1 MDKFRENF
9 REEAFE
15 LLNSLE
21 ASLLELENNPEN
33 EAEISA
39 VFRSMHTIKGSA
51 AMFGF
56 DHISEFAHEIENM
69 LEFLRDGRISV
80 TDELINLT
88 LKARDHVR
96 ELLEI
101 EGEVPKDVRD
111 ASERIQVEF
120 KEYVVG
126 LLEPQGDRSDAP
138 SAPAGDLSAIG
149 DEAEGREAAVPTGSA
164 GAQTAAYARID
175 EDTADS
181 SELDH
186 YVTYRVRFKPNA
198 DIFRNGTRPLM
209 LLRELAEF
217 GDCTSVPY
225 TDHIPGL
232 SELDPESCYT
242 QWDVVLTT
250 KKPASAIRDV
260 FIFVE
265 DDCELS
271 INVID
276 DLSEVEENHKRLGE
290 ILADRG
296 VVPREAIDR
305 AAGRQKRLGEVLVED
320 GVDQREIESALQEQ
334 QHVDRSRQKLRRETS
349 SSSIRVSS
357 EKLDQLVDLVG
368 EIVTLQARLTQ
379 TSTRMEDAGLNSI
392 AENFER
398 LTDELRD
405 STMSIRMLPI
415 GTTFSK
421 FRRLVRDLSQEL
433 GKEVE
438 MEANGGETELDKTV
452 IERLN
457 DPLVH
462 IIRNAIDHGVETPAE
477 REAAGKPRAGTVS
490 LTAAHAGAEVLISIF
505 DDGAGLDREG
515 ILAKAR
521 SKGLLRGDEEPSDE
535 DVWQLLFAPGFST
548 NENVTTVSGRG
559 VGMDVVKK
567 EIDNLGGTVRIE
579 TSPGHGTTFKL
590 SIPLTLA
597 IIDGLLVRIGAQHYV
612 FPLSA
617 VGECIEL
624 TKEMREEQGGGRI
637 INNRGE
643 ILPYVRLREVFGIDG
658 SYDGIE
664 QVVVA
669 NSQQGTVGFVVD
681 NVIGDFQTV
690 IKNLGKLYRDLE
702 GISGATILGDGT
714 VALILDLQRLTA
726 LATTGGVEVSH
737 A

>member
-9 REEAFE
+9 REEAYE

-21 ASLLELENNPEN
+21 ASLLELENNPDN
-33 EAEISA
+33 QAEISA

-69 LEFLRDGRISV
+69 LEFLRDGRIGVS
-80 TDELINLT
+80 DELINLT
-88 LKARDHVR
+88 LTARDHVR

-101 EGEVPKDVRD
+101 EDEVPANLRE
-111 ASERIQVEF
+111 ASERIQLAF

-126 LLEPQGDRSDAP
+126 LLEPPRPSGDAP
-138 SAPAGDLSAIG
+138 SAPAGDLSSIG
-149 DEAEGREAAVPTGSA
+149 DETAEGDGGARASGITG
-164 GAQTAAYARID
+164 ID
-175 EDTADS
+175 ENTADT

-186 YVTYRVRFKPNA
+186 YVTYRVRFKPNG

-217 GDCTSVPY
+217 GDCTCVPY
-225 TDHIPGL
+225 TDRIPDL
-232 SELDPESCYT
+232 AALDPESCYT

-250 KKPASAIRDV
+250 KKPVSALRDV

-271 INVID
+271 IHVID
-276 DLSEVEENHKRLGE
+276 DLSEVEESHKRLGE
-290 ILADRG
+290 ILSERG
-296 VVPREAIDR
+296 VVPRDAIDR
-305 AAGRQKRLGEVLVED
+305 AAGKQKRLGEVLVED
-320 GVDQREIESALQEQ
+320 GVNQREIESALEEQ
-334 QHVDRSRQKLRRETS
+334 QHVDRSRKKLRQELS

-357 EKLDQLVDLVG
+357 EKLDHLVDLVG
-368 EIVTLQARLTQ
+368 EIVTAQARLSQ
-379 TSTRMEDAGLNSI
+379 TSTRLGDADLNSL

-405 STMSIRMLPI
+405 STMSVRMLPI

-438 MEANGGETELDKTV
+438 MQAHGGETELDKTV

-462 IIRNAIDHGVETPAE
+462 IIRNAIDHGIETPE
-477 REAAGKPRAGTVS
+477 IREAAGKPRTGTVS
-490 LTAAHAGAEVLISIF
+490 LTAAHAGAEVLISVV
-505 DDGAGLDREG
+505 DDGAGLNREG

-521 SKGLLRGDEEPSDE
+521 SKGIIREDEELSDE
-535 DVWQLLFAPGFST
+535 DVYQLLFAPGFST
-548 NENVTTVSGRG
+548 AENVTTVSGRG

-567 EIDNLGGTVRIE
+567 ELDNLGGTVRIE
-579 TSPGHGTTFKL
+579 TRPGAGTTFML

-597 IIDGLLVRIGAQHYV
+597 IIDGLLVRIGDQHYV

-624 TKEMREEQGGGRI
+624 TQEMREEQGGARI

-658 SYDGIE
+658 TCEGIE

-669 NSQQGTVGFVVD
+669 NSQHGTVGFVVD
-681 NVIGDFQTV
+681 TVIGDFQTV
-690 IKNLGKLYRDLE
+690 IKNLGRLYRDLE

-714 VALILDLQRLTA
+714 VALILDLQRLA
-726 LATTGGVEVSH
+726 SLATGNEVELGH